1 MWIAAQHLYG
11 IYHDFKKTII
21 PTAYH
26 DSNYSE
32 DQDSKNLS
40 DPQSPDRIELLVK
53 ILKKNRILLKIM
65 NAPPK

>member
-32 DQDSKNLS
+32 GQDSKNPAKPKS
-40 DPQSPDRIELLVK
+40 SDRIE
-53 ILKKNRILLKIM
+53 
-65 NAPPK
+65 

>member
-32 DQDSKNLS
+32 DYECSS
-40 DPQSPDRIELLVK
+40 EMSARMADRPPTYDHSLVYRTK
-53 ILKKNRILLKIM
+53 IFIQNYIFF
-65 NAPPK
+65 